1 MSGSAGLAAARKR
14 RSINDNINNNILDA
28 QQVQSTNAQ
37 VQSSVNYDS
46 LHPSQKLQLHEKKLR
61 EHDSKI
67 NELIPHIESLGEGFI
82 EHKTQVSEAIPQIQN
97 AIEQIWDHLKLNPDD
112 MSMNLIDSN
121 NETEQL
127 LAQITELTEENAKL
141 KEHIA
146 NMEKQSLVTTRDA
159 ETLTEFQDDT
169 NIETSSD
176 SLVNN
181 NNDDELDETVA
192 DTNALI
198 ADVASA
204 LLTETSDTLS
214 SDASIVADA
223 ANMLSFDNIT
233 FQTSEMN
240 N

>member
-14 RSINDNINNNILDA
+14 RSTNDNINNNIMEA
-28 QQVQSTNAQ
+28 QQ

-112 MSMNLIDSN
+112 MSMNLIDAN

-127 LAQITELTEENAKL
+127 VAQITELTEENAKL

-146 NMEKQSLVTTRDA
+146 SMEKQSLVTTRDA

-169 NIETSSD
+169 NIETSLD
-176 SLVNN
+176 SLVN

-204 LLTETSDTLS
+204 LLTETSDSLS

-233 FQTSEMN
+233 FQTSEIN